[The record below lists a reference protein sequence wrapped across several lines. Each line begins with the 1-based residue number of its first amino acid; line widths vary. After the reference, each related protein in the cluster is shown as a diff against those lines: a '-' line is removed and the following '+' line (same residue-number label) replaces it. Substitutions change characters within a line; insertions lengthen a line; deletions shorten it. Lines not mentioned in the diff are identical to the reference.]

1 MDKLVA
7 KAVKGGSS
15 VTTVPAGDS
24 NRKPRWLGSEWE
36 IATATRTCST
46 VPDPL
51 SVREKVFNTPSLR
64 LVEPEL
70 DNSQLVNEWL
80 LKLPLV

>member
-24 NRKPRWLGSEWE
+24 NRKPRWLGS
-36 IATATRTCST
+36 S
-46 VPDPL
+46 
-51 SVREKVFNTPSLR
+51 EKF
-64 LVEPEL
+64 
-70 DNSQLVNEWL
+70 
-80 LKLPLV
+80 